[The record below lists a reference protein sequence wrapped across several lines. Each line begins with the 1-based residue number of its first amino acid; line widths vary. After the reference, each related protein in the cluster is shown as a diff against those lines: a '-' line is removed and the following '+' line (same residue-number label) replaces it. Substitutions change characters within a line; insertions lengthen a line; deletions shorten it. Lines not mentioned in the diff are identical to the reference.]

1 MFGDAWL
8 FLYSEHMRSI
18 LQKASL
24 RYVFAANVISMLGS
38 GMNAA
43 AVAWF
48 VLKATHSEMA
58 LGTLAVLQTLPA
70 MLMLPFTGVI
80 IDREDRRRL
89 VMMLDAARAIII
101 LTVSILA
108 FRGVVRVWELYLM
121 NMLVAAGFWM
131 FWPTI
136 TALIRELT
144 PEAEFVHANTFLLAG
159 VQGGWLIAG
168 SIVGFVYEHIGL
180 GGVLLIDFSTYVV
193 SFLCYF
199 AVRKGRHVIPRPAE
213 LRSDIIA
220 AETQAARFQ
229 REMKDGIQF
238 LRTNRNVIFLGISWA
253 LFLGAMTTGIV
264 VTAPLS
270 DHIFHAGAKGYGWLN
285 AGWGVGAF
293 LSALYAPK
301 VIAQLGARRAV
312 ALSMGLL
319 AISAMLAPYSI
330 VLAGAVA
337 VYGVMGSARGVSGVA
352 MNTSL
357 MEQVPNHFMGR
368 VQNIFYFFGTGLQV
382 ALGLIVGAAAQKVSL
397 AMGFAII
404 GLVYALAFVSSSWP
418 IRARVEAATAD

>member
-1 MFGDAWL
+1 
-8 FLYSEHMRSI
+8 
-18 LQKASL
+18 
-24 RYVFAANVISMLGS
+24 
-38 GMNAA
+38 MN
-43 AVAWF
+43 
-48 VLKATHSEMA
+48 T
-58 LGTLAVLQTLPA
+58 
-70 MLMLPFTGVI
+70 
-80 IDREDRRRL
+80 
-89 VMMLDAARAIII
+89 
-101 LTVSILA
+101 
-108 FRGVVRVWELYLM
+108 
-121 NMLVAAGFWM
+121 LVAAGFWM

-144 PEAEFVHANTFLLAG
+144 PGEEFVHANTFLLAG

-213 LRSDIIA
+213 IRSDIIA
-220 AETQAARFQ
+220 AESQVGRFR
-229 REMKDGIQF
+229 REMKEGIEF
-238 LRTNRNVIFLGISWA
+238 LRQHRSVVFLGMSWA

-270 DHIFHAGAKGYGWLN
+270 DHVFHAGATGYGWLN

-293 LSALYAPK
+293 LSALYAPR
-301 VIAQLGARRAV
+301 VIAEVGSRRSI

-330 VLAGAVA
+330 VLAVAVA
-337 VYGVMGSARGVSGVA
+337 IYGVMGSARGVSGVA

-357 MEQVPNHFMGR
+357 MEQVPDHFMGR

-382 ALGLIVGAAAQKVSL
+382 ALGLIVGAAAHNISL

-404 GLVYALAFVSSSWP
+404 GLVYALAFVSSTWP
-418 IRARVEAATAD
+418 INAPAAAATSAAE

>member
-1 MFGDAWL
+1 
-8 FLYSEHMRSI
+8 MRAI
-18 LQKASL
+18 LQKKAL
-24 RYVFAANVISMLGS
+24 RYVFGANMISMLGS
-38 GMNAA
+38 GMNSA
-43 AVAWF
+43 AVAWYI
-48 VLKATHSEMA
+48 LQATHSEVA
-58 LGTLAVLQTLPA
+58 LGTFAVLQTLPA
-70 MLMLPFTGVI
+70 MLMLPFTGVL

-89 VMMLDAARAIII
+89 VMMLDAARAVII
-101 LTVSILA
+101 LAVAILA
-108 FRGVVRVWELYLM
+108 FTGKVKVWQLYVM
-121 NMLVAAGFWM
+121 NTLVAAGFWM

-144 PEAEFVHANTFLLAG
+144 PGEEFVHANTFLLAG

-213 LRSDIIA
+213 IRSDIIA
-220 AETQAARFQ
+220 AESQVGRFR
-229 REMKDGIQF
+229 REMKEGIEF
-238 LRTNRNVIFLGISWA
+238 LRQHRSVVFLGMSWA

-270 DHIFHAGAKGYGWLN
+270 DHVFHAGATGYGWLN

-293 LSALYAPK
+293 LSALYAPR
-301 VIAQLGARRAV
+301 VIAEVGSRRSI

-330 VLAGAVA
+330 VLAVAVA
-337 VYGVMGSARGVSGVA
+337 IYGAMGSARGVSGVA

-357 MEQVPNHFMGR
+357 MEQVPDHFMGR

-382 ALGLIVGAAAQKVSL
+382 ALGLIVGAAAHNISL

-404 GLVYALAFVSSSWP
+404 GLVYALAFVSSTWP
-418 IRARVEAATAD
+418 INAPAAVATSASE

>member
-1 MFGDAWL
+1 
-8 FLYSEHMRSI
+8 MRSI
-18 LQKASL
+18 LQKRGL
-24 RYVFAANVISMLGS
+24 RFVFAANVISMLGS
-38 GMNAA
+38 GMNSA
-43 AVAWF
+43 AVAWT
-48 VLKATHSEMA
+48 VLQRTHSEMA
-58 LGTLAVLQTLPA
+58 LGTLAVFQTLPA

-101 LTVSILA
+101 LVVSVLA
-108 FRGVVRVWELYLM
+108 FRGTVRVWELYLM
-121 NMLVAAGFWM
+121 NTLVAAGFWM

-144 PEAEFVHANTFLLAG
+144 PGEEFVHANTFLLAG

-213 LRSDIIA
+213 IRSDIIA
-220 AETQAARFQ
+220 AESQVGRFR
-229 REMKDGIQF
+229 REMKEGIEF
-238 LRTNRNVIFLGISWA
+238 LRQHRSVVFLGMSWA

-270 DHIFHAGAKGYGWLN
+270 DHVFHAGATGYGWLN

-293 LSALYAPK
+293 LSALYAPR
-301 VIAQLGARRAV
+301 VIAEVGSRRSI

-330 VLAGAVA
+330 VLAVAVA
-337 VYGVMGSARGVSGVA
+337 IYGVMGSARGVSGVA

-357 MEQVPNHFMGR
+357 MEQVPDHFMGR

-382 ALGLIVGAAAQKVSL
+382 ALGLIVGAAAHNISL

-404 GLVYALAFVSSSWP
+404 GLVYALAFVSSTWP
-418 IRARVEAATAD
+418 INAPAAAATSAAE

>member
-1 MFGDAWL
+1 V
-8 FLYSEHMRSI
+8 RSI
-18 LQKASL
+18 LQKRSL
-24 RYVFAANVISMLGS
+24 RYVFAANLVSMLGS

-58 LGTLAVLQTLPA
+58 LGTLAVFQTLPA

-101 LTVSILA
+101 LVVSVLA
-108 FRGVVRVWELYLM
+108 FRGTVRVWELYLM
-121 NMLVAAGFWM
+121 NTLVAAGFWM

-144 PEAEFVHANTFLLAG
+144 PGEEFVHANTFLLAG

-213 LRSDIIA
+213 IRSDIIA
-220 AETQAARFQ
+220 AESQVGRFR
-229 REMKDGIQF
+229 REMKEGIEF
-238 LRTNRNVIFLGISWA
+238 LRQHRSVVFLGMSWA

-270 DHIFHAGAKGYGWLN
+270 DHVFHAGATGYGWLN

-293 LSALYAPK
+293 LSALYAPR
-301 VIAQLGARRAV
+301 VIAEVGSRRSI

-330 VLAGAVA
+330 VLAVAVA
-337 VYGVMGSARGVSGVA
+337 IYGVMGSARGVSGVA

-357 MEQVPNHFMGR
+357 MEQVPDHFMGR

-382 ALGLIVGAAAQKVSL
+382 TLGLIVGAAAHNISL

-404 GLVYALAFVSSSWP
+404 GLVYALAFVSSTWP
-418 IRARVEAATAD
+418 INAPAAAATSAAE

>member
-1 MFGDAWL
+1 V
-8 FLYSEHMRSI
+8 RTI
-18 LQKASL
+18 LQKPSL
-24 RYVFAANVISMLGS
+24 RYVFVANLVSMLGS

-58 LGTLAVLQTLPA
+58 LGTLAVFQTLPA

-89 VMMLDAARAIII
+89 VMMLDAARALII
-101 LTVSILA
+101 LIVSVLA

-121 NMLVAAGFWM
+121 NTLVAAGFWM

-144 PEAEFVHANTFLLAG
+144 PDAEFVHANTFLLAG

-180 GGVLLIDFSTYVV
+180 GGVLLIDFSTYLV

-199 AVRKGRHVIPRPAE
+199 AVRKGRHVVPRPTE
-213 LRSDIIA
+213 LRSDIMA
-220 AETQAARFQ
+220 AETQAARFR
-229 REMKDGIQF
+229 REMKEGIQF
-238 LRTNRNVIFLGISWA
+238 LRENKSVVFLGISWA

-270 DHIFHAGAKGYGWLN
+270 DHTFHAGATGYGWLN

-293 LSALYAPK
+293 LSALYAPR
-301 VIAQLGARRAV
+301 VIATVGSRRSI

-319 AISAMLAPYSI
+319 AISAMLAPYSL

-357 MEQVPNHFMGR
+357 MEQVPDHFMGR

-382 ALGLIVGAAAQKVSL
+382 ALGLIVGAAAEKISL

-404 GLVYALAFVSSSWP
+404 GLVYAIAFVSARWP
-418 IRARVEAATAD
+418 IQARAATATSAAE